1 MAEKR
6 KRIRRTMIDA
16 ISEAE
21 TSSATRSSSTQS
33 VSRFCSRSGTISSPA
48 HQNQLPNN
56 SPRTGRGRSKQ
67 TPLWDSGVKLQVHLT
82 SDGRIDGPNRAK
94 FKTQLGVLARN
105 SIKFPLTCKSF
116 KKIGDGTKDD
126 IWRNI
131 KENTTLSDE
140 AKSIVFEDINAK
152 WKQGKYRLKRKN
164 YLPYEDDNKR
174 MDELE
179 KDCVPPDQVKSIIDQ
194 WNSPKTQVI
203 VIMKKYWFFFSPV
216 MSCKIIRKFNR

>member
-6 KRIRRTMIDA
+6 KRIRRTMTDA

-21 TSSATRSSSTQS
+21 TSSSTRSSTTQS

-48 HQNQLPNN
+48 HHHHDATPGDGRDESENQLPNN
-56 SPRTGRGRSKQ
+56 NPKTGRGRSKQ
-67 TPLWDSGVKLQVHLT
+67 TPLWDSCVKLQVHLT
-82 SDGRIDGPNRAK
+82 SDGRIDGPDRAK

-126 IWRNI
+126 IWRKI
-131 KENTTLSDE
+131 KENTTLPDE

-174 MDELE
+174 MEELE
-179 KDCVPPDQVKSIIDQ
+179 KNCVPPDQVKSIIDQ
-194 WNSPKTQVI
+194 
-203 VIMKKYWFFFSPV
+203 
-216 MSCKIIRKFNR
+216 

>member
-1 MAEKR
+1 MLKMKR
-6 KRIRRTMIDA
+6 RYIFQVNVDLFSMQIVDHFIYRSDGRDE
-16 ISEAE
+16 SE
-21 TSSATRSSSTQS
+21 S
-33 VSRFCSRSGTISSPA
+33 
-48 HQNQLPNN
+48 QLPNN
-56 SPRTGRGRSKQ
+56 NPKTGRGRSKQ

-82 SDGRIDGPNRAK
+82 SDGRIDGPDRAK

-131 KENTTLSDE
+131 KENTTLPDE

-174 MDELE
+174 MEELE

-203 VIMKKYWFFFSPV
+203 VIMKKYCFFFFLT
-216 MSCKIIRKFNR
+216 CKIIRKFNR